1 MGGLYDDVDVIVP
14 VPLHYRRRIKRG
26 YNQSELLAI
35 GMARQMGV
43 ECDFRS
49 LKRVRYNDSQTSKSR
64 TERWMN
70 VDDIFE
76 VCRVDRLRGRHI
88 LLVDDV
94 LTTGATI
101 SACAEEIIR
110 ACEGDVRISIAT
122 LAAST
127 RWRPGV

>member
-1 MGGLYDDVDVIVP
+1 
-14 VPLHYRRRIKRG
+14 
-26 YNQSELLAI
+26 
-35 GMARQMGV
+35 MARRLGV
-43 ECDFRS
+43 EGDLRS
-49 LKRVRYNDSQTSKSR
+49 LSRVRYNESQTNKSR
-64 TERWMN
+64 TERWAN
-70 VDDIFE
+70 VDDIFQ
-76 VCRVDRLRGRHI
+76 VRRADRLRGRHI

>member
-14 VPLHYRRRIKRG
+14 VPLHFRRRMSRG
-26 YNQSELLAI
+26 YNQSELLAL
-35 GMARQMGV
+35 GMARRMGV
-43 ECDFRS
+43 ECDLRS
-49 LKRVRYNDSQTSKSR
+49 LSRVRYNESQTNKSR
-64 TERWMN
+64 TERWAN

-76 VCRVDRLRGRHI
+76 VRRADRLRGRHI

-110 ACEGDVRISIAT
+110 ACEGDVRISVAT

>member
-14 VPLHYRRRIKRG
+14 VPLHYRRRMKRG
-26 YNQSELLAI
+26 YNQSELLAV
-35 GMARQMGV
+35 GMARKMGIGY
-43 ECDFRS
+43 DFCS
-49 LKRVRYNDSQTSKSR
+49 LKRVRCNESQTNKSR
-64 TERWMN
+64 TERWAN
-70 VDDIFE
+70 VDDVFE
-76 VCRVDRLRGRHI
+76 VRRADRLRGRHI

-101 SACAEEIIR
+101 SACAEAIIR
-110 ACEGDVRISIAT
+110 ACEGDVRISVAA